1 MDRQDAPRRDR
12 RTAGPRAG
20 GAVEPPAAT
29 HDSGA
34 ARPEAPAVRR
44 LALRDGRELSVR
56 IWPGR
61 GRPLVLVHGLL
72 DEAAGWDDLAQSTT
86 RTVIAVDLPGF
97 GASDQPSR
105 PRLAAYATDV
115 TDAIRALGVLHFTLV
130 GHSLGGGVAAH
141 VAEMLPTRVSSLVL
155 LAPAG
160 FGPNPIAQAASAPGV
175 RLAIGP
181 GLALLLSN
189 PLLFAGTY
197 ATTISHLRPPSPAMM
212 ARMSAQARRVGRG
225 AQAATTALAAA
236 AVSKRALFRRRVP
249 YDGPVYA
256 LWGEHDRL
264 VPPLQADGVRHAF
277 PQADV
282 TVWAGMGHHPQHERP
297 EHLAAFVEACCRQPK
312 RPAHPRRTREEI
324 AARRRRRLLP

>member
-1 MDRQDAPRRDR
+1 MP
-12 RTAGPRAG
+12 
-20 GAVEPPAAT
+20 EP
-29 HDSGA
+29 
-34 ARPEAPAVRR
+34 PAVRR

-61 GRPLVLVHGLL
+61 GRPLVLLHGLL
-72 DEAAGWDDLAQSTT
+72 DEAAGWDELAQSTT
-86 RTVIAVDLPGF
+86 RPVIAVDLPGF

-105 PRLAAYATDV
+105 SCLDAYATDV
-115 TDAIRALGVLHFTLV
+115 TDAIRALGVLRFILV

-141 VAEMLPTRVSSLVL
+141 VAEMLPDRVSSLVL

-175 RLAIGP
+175 RMAIGP

-189 PLLFAGTY
+189 PLLFAGMY
-197 ATTISHLRPPSPAMM
+197 ATTISHLRPPSPAMV

-225 AQAATTALAAA
+225 AQAATMALAAA
-236 AVSKRALFRRRVP
+236 AVSKRALFRRRVR

-256 LWGEHDRL
+256 LWGAHDRL
-264 VPPLQADGVRHAF
+264 IPTQQAEGVRHAF

-297 EHLAAFVEACCRQPK
+297 EHLAAFVEACCQELK
-312 RPAHPRRTREEI
+312 RPSRPRRTRDEI
-324 AARRRRRLLP
+324 AARRRRRLVP